1 MYTLPVKIES
11 IERRK
16 RSTGLLHIVAG
27 LFLIINIGNY
37 SKYEQYQK
45 LLPLIPLYTVAV
57 LSLIYGLFRK
67 KIDPEAVYIHW
78 VRLLQFPAFMVM
90 GFLLFPFSGIS
101 AFTLFLWAAVALF
114 LMTTERKIFK
124 IKGLKIAKE
133 GIIIPS
139 HLKDHLLPWT
149 LIESIVIRPDFVTIF
164 RTNKKFVQLEM
175 VQDMD
180 RNKIREIE
188 VFSQQQIEAHKQTTI
203 SSS

>member
-1 MYTLPVKIES
+1 MYILPVKIDS

-16 RSTGLLHIVAG
+16 RSTGLLHVIAG
-27 LFLIINIGNY
+27 FFLIVCIGNY
-37 SKYEQYQK
+37 YRYEQYQK
-45 LLPLIPLYTVAV
+45 LLPLLPLYSVAV
-57 LSLIYGLFRK
+57 LSIIYGLFRK
-67 KIDPEAVYIHW
+67 KIDSEAVYIHW
-78 VRLLQFPAFMVM
+78 VRLLQFPAFVVM
-90 GFLLFPFSGIS
+90 GFLLFPFSKIS

-114 LMTTERKIFK
+114 LMRTERKIFK

-164 RTNKKFVQLEM
+164 RTNNKFVQLEM
-175 VQDMD
+175 MKEMD
-180 RNKIREIE
+180 RNKLKEIE
-188 VFSQQQIEAHKQTTI
+188 VFSQQQIEAHKQTND

>member
-1 MYTLPVKIES
+1 M
-11 IERRK
+11 
-16 RSTGLLHIVAG
+16 
-27 LFLIINIGNY
+27 
-37 SKYEQYQK
+37 
-45 LLPLIPLYTVAV
+45 

-78 VRLLQFPAFMVM
+78 VRLLQFPAFIVM

-114 LMTTERKIFK
+114 LMTTEGKIFK
-124 IKGLKIAKE
+124 IKGMKIAKE

>member
-1 MYTLPVKIES
+1 MYILPVKIES

-27 LFLIINIGNY
+27 LFLIISIGNY

-45 LLPLIPLYTVAV
+45 LLPLLPLYTVAV

-78 VRLLQFPAFMVM
+78 VRLLQFPAFIVM

-101 AFTLFLWAAVALF
+101 AFTLFLWAAVVLF
-114 LMTTERKIFK
+114 LMTTEGKIFK